1 VVALLDKMGTRHL
14 TIIKSEGEVKVA
26 QYGQWDGYPDG
37 VGRDI
42 VNLLHEIE
50 QNNAMDL
57 LRERVNQ
64 CTRASEEDMDAIN
77 DAMKESGLALNY
89 LYPEFSRDTSSDIV
103 WLILGGKEVFR
114 KFNWM
119 SLSDQPDLHA
129 RYYYGNVVESDPA
142 NPNWRGTFGAVMP
155 AKSADFIKEARE
167 TPYKPVKV
175 HTGLSF
181 GNDRIFCEWAWV
193 IDLDENKLEC
203 YCGGRTSDGPKG
215 IFEEFENP
223 VRLQA
228 SFDLP
233 IKEDYGEFIARCE
246 GRDMTPEEE
255 AEMIR
260 EISEQ

>member
-64 CTRASEEDMDAIN
+64 CIAASEEDDDAIS
-77 DAMKESGLALNY
+77 AAIRESGLAVNY

-114 KFNWM
+114 KFDSM
-119 SLSDQPDLHA
+119 SLSDQ
-129 RYYYGNVVESDPA
+129 YGNVEVSLIGGRSDPA
-142 NPNWRGTFGAVMP
+142 NPNWRGTFGVVMP
-155 AKSADFIKEARE
+155 QMSADFIKEARE

-203 YCGGRTSDGPKG
+203 YCGGDGPKG

-246 GRDMTPEEE
+246 PRDMTPEEE
-255 AEMIR
+255 AEMVR